1 MYKKILGPMD
11 GSKLGECT
19 LSHIKAIAGGCNVP
33 EVVLLTV
40 LEPLQLPPFVTGRD
54 NAEKLLAQRQND
66 EKQMRQ
72 KAYDYLSEQ
81 AQKLKSEGVSVETAV
96 VQTQS
101 SATEGILEFIKDKG
115 VDLVVMSTHGRSGV
129 ARWALGSVADRV
141 MRAAQVPVLMV
152 TPKEC
157 MV

>member
-19 LSHIKAIAGGCNVP
+19 LSHIKAVASGCNVP

-40 LEPLQLPPFVTGRD
+40 LEPLQLPPFVTGRE
-54 NAEKLLAQRQND
+54 NSEKLKIQRETD
-66 EKQMRQ
+66 EKHVQG
-72 KAYDYLSEQ
+72 KANEYLNGQ
-81 AQKLKSEGVSVETAV
+81 AKKLKSAGVSVDTAV
-96 VQTQS
+96 MQAQYNAADS
-101 SATEGILEFIKDKG
+101 ILEFIKEKG
-115 VDLVVMSTHGRSGV
+115 IDLVVMSTHGRSGV
-129 ARWALGSVADRV
+129 TRWAFGSVADKV
-141 MRAAQVPVLMV
+141 MRSAQVPVLMV